1 MGEQDTLIALHGVG
15 KQFKGP
21 ERQPIVVLE
30 DVNVSLHDG
39 EIVALLG
46 KSGSGKSTILRMIAG
61 LVPPTLGKVLYRG
74 QSVKGSEAG
83 ISLVFQNFALFP
95 WLDVYENVRLGL
107 EAQKLNSGE
116 QRRRILEA
124 IDMIGLDGFES
135 AYPKE
140 LSGGMR
146 QRVGLARALVAAP
159 DVLLMDEPFSALD
172 VPTAET
178 LRDDVLDLWQERK
191 IPTRAILMVSH
202 GIEESLL
209 LADRL
214 LILDGT
220 PGRIK
225 GKLPIPLPHPR
236 DRNSSHFRGFVDR
249 IYRVITRP
257 DVPLFGVSEEPGLDY
272 RLPSANVQQ
281 LLGMLDAVR
290 EESRDDRLELAELA
304 DELEMALDEVFPLIE
319 ALELLDFAHV
329 ETGRLCLARPGVAF
343 LDADILERKVIFGD
357 ALLEHVPLAGYIVSA
372 VEAEEDHKVGEDQFL
387 SRLNESLT
395 EEEAHRVLAIV
406 VAWGRYAEIFAYD
419 YDNGEFSLENP
430 TVEGKD
436 REAQ

>member
-1 MGEQDTLIALHGVG
+1 MNEREAMIELRGVG

-21 ERQPIVVLE
+21 ERQPIEVLE
-30 DVNVSLHDG
+30 EVNLTLHDG

-61 LVPPTLGKVLYRG
+61 LVPPTCGEILYRG
-74 QSVKGSEAG
+74 KAIRGSEAG
-83 ISLVFQNFALFP
+83 ISMVFQNFGLFP
-95 WLDVYENVRLGL
+95 WLDVFENVRLGL
-107 EAQKLNSGE
+107 EAQKLETAE
-116 QRRRILEA
+116 QRRRTLEA

-146 QRVGLARALVAAP
+146 QRVGLARAVVAAP

-178 LRDDVLDLWQERK
+178 LRDDLLDLWQERK

-225 GKLPIPLPHPR
+225 GKLPITLEHPR
-236 DRNSSHFRGFVDR
+236 DRNANHFRSFVDR
-249 IYRVITRP
+249 IYRVITSP
-257 DVPLFGVSEEPGLDY
+257 EIPLFGASEKPGLDY

-290 EESRDDRLELAELA
+290 EESDNDRLELAELA
-304 DELEMALDEVFPLIE
+304 DELEMELDEIFPLIE

-329 ETGRLCLARPGVAF
+329 EAGRLRLAEQGAGF
-343 LDADILERKVIFGD
+343 LDADILERKVIFGQ
-357 ALLEHVPLAGYIVSA
+357 ALLEHVPLARRIVSA
-372 VEAEEDHKVGEDQFL
+372 IEAEEDHKVDEDLFL
-387 SRLNESLT
+387 SELNESLT
-395 EEEAHRVLAIV
+395 EEETRRVLEVV

-419 YDNGEFSLENP
+419 YDSGEFSLENP
-430 TVEGKD
+430 TAEEVSGE
-436 REAQ
+436 E

>member
-1 MGEQDTLIALHGVG
+1 MSKSEAMITLRGVS

-21 ERQPIVVLE
+21 ERQPIEILE
-30 DVNVSLHDG
+30 DVNFTLGEG

-46 KSGSGKSTILRMIAG
+46 KSGAGKSTILRMIAG
-61 LVPPTLGKVLYRG
+61 LVPPTSGEVIYRG
-74 QSVKGSEAG
+74 QRIEGSESG
-83 ISLVFQNFALFP
+83 ISMVFQNFALFP
-95 WLDVYENVRLGL
+95 WLDVFENVRLGL
-107 EAQKLNSGE
+107 EAQKLKSTE
-116 QRRRILEA
+116 QRRRTLEA

-146 QRVGLARALVAAP
+146 QRVGFARALVAAP

-178 LRDDVLDLWQERK
+178 LRDDLLDLWRERK

-214 LILDGT
+214 LILDGA

-225 GKLPIPLPHPR
+225 DKLAITLAQPR
-236 DRNSSHFRGFVDR
+236 DRNSTPFRGFVDR
-249 IYRVITRP
+249 VYRIITRP
-257 DVPLFGVSEEPGLDY
+257 AISLLGKKQEPGLDY
-272 RLPSANVQQ
+272 RLPGANVQQ

-290 EESRDDRLELAELA
+290 EESDGDRLELSSLAE
-304 DELEMALDEVFPLIE
+304 ELEMELDEVFPLIE
-319 ALELLDFAHV
+319 ALELLGFARV
-329 ETGRLCLARPGVAF
+329 EEGRLRIVDRGAAF
-343 LDADILERKVIFGD
+343 LDADILERKVIFGQ
-357 ALLEHVPLAGYIVSA
+357 ALLERVPLARHIVATIESS
-372 VEAEEDHKVGEDQFL
+372 EDHEVDEEQFL
-387 SRLNESLT
+387 AELNESLT
-395 EEEAHRVLAIV
+395 EEETRRVLDVA

-419 YDNGEFSLENP
+419 SDSGEFNLENP
-430 TVEGKD
+430 TAEGVK
-436 REAQ
+436 RKA